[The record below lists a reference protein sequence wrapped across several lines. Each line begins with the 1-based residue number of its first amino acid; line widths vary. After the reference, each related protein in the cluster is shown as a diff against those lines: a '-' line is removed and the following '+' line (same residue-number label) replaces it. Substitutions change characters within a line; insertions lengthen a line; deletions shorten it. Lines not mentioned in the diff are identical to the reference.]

1 MADTSLE
8 NDGQGM
14 IVNPKPT
21 ADNQDWDGDDADR
34 ADRLRFEEEQ
44 AMIRE
49 QSEARA
55 AKAAA
60 EAKKSAEEKTAADKG
75 AGKPDAP
82 KEASA

>member
-1 MADTSLE
+1 MSGSSRD

-21 ADNQDWDGDDADR
+21 SENLDWDGDDADR

-60 EAKKSAEEKTAADKG
+60 EAARKAAH
-75 AGKPDAP
+75 
-82 KEASA
+82 

>member
-1 MADTSLE
+1 MSGSSLE

-55 AKAAA
+55 ARAAA
-60 EAKKSAEEKTAADKG
+60 EAKKTADADKE
-75 AGKPDAP
+75 AAEKA
-82 KEASA
+82 ASA

>member
-1 MADTSLE
+1 MSISSTD

-14 IVNPKPT
+14 IVNPRP
-21 ADNQDWDGDDADR
+21 AVDNQDWDGDDADR

-60 EAKKSAEEKTAADKG
+60 EAEAVKKATA
-75 AGKPDAP
+75 
-82 KEASA
+82 

>member
-1 MADTSLE
+1 MRTSSSD

-14 IVNPKPT
+14 IINPRPT
-21 ADNQDWDGDDADR
+21 ADNQDWDGDEADR

-55 AKAAA
+55 AAKAAA
-60 EAKKSAEEKTAADKG
+60 EAHG
-75 AGKPDAP
+75 
-82 KEASA
+82 EAHA

>member
-1 MADTSLE
+1 MTSSTD

-21 ADNQDWDGDDADR
+21 GDNQDWDGDDADR

-49 QSEARA
+49 QSEAHA
-55 AKAAA
+55 AAKQAHADAKAAA
-60 EAKKSAEEKTAADKG
+60 EAGKKSG
-75 AGKPDAP
+75 
-82 KEASA
+82 S

>member
-1 MADTSLE
+1 MTSSND

-14 IVNPKPT
+14 IVNPKPA

-49 QSEARA
+49 QSEAHAA
-55 AKAAA
+55 AK
-60 EAKKSAEEKTAADKG
+60 EAHA
-75 AGKPDAP
+75 AGKQGAQAE
-82 KEASA
+82 KESGA

>member
-1 MADTSLE
+1 MANTSLE

-60 EAKKSAEEKTAADKG
+60 EAKKTAAADAGDADAAAKDAG
-75 AGKPDAP
+75 A
-82 KEASA
+82 

>member
-1 MADTSLE
+1 MSSTTD

-55 AKAAA
+55 AAKAAA
-60 EAKKSAEEKTAADKG
+60 EAAAKK
-75 AGKPDAP
+75 
-82 KEASA
+82 ASA

>member
-1 MADTSLE
+1 MAGSKME

-14 IVNPKPT
+14 IVNPKPK
-21 ADNQDWDGDDADR
+21 AENQDWDGDEADR

-55 AKAAA
+55 AKAVA
-60 EAKKSAEEKTAADKG
+60 EAAKKAAH
-75 AGKPDAP
+75 
-82 KEASA
+82 

>member
-1 MADTSLE
+1 MSDRTSTD

-21 ADNQDWDGDDADR
+21 SENLDWDGDDADR

-55 AKAAA
+55 AAKAAA
-60 EAKKSAEEKTAADKG
+60 EAAKHPGTAKTA
-75 AGKPDAP
+75 
-82 KEASA
+82 

>member
-1 MADTSLE
+1 MTSSSTE

-14 IVNPKPT
+14 IVNPRPT

-55 AKAAA
+55 AAKAAA
-60 EAKKSAEEKTAADKG
+60 EAAKDSSD
-75 AGKPDAP
+75 
-82 KEASA
+82 